1 MRAVPYFPLNVRP
14 PSAMILAADEVTP
27 RAGQEGHEARDILGP
42 AKPPDGNLGRG
53 LLLCLRVGIALLTLL
68 AALQAQEREVGSS
81 GLDRAGHGCGD
92 QPADSLRLLM
102 QALREAT
109 VTPRASE

>member
-1 MRAVPYFPLNVRP
+1 MRAVSHYPLKVRP

-42 AKPPDGNLGRG
+42 AKSPDGNLGYG
-53 LLLCLRVGIALLTLL
+53 LLLCLRVGIALLASL

-81 GLDRAGHGCGD
+81 GSGRAEHGCGD
-92 QPADSLRLLM
+92 QPLDSLRLFM

-109 VTPRASE
+109 ATPRASG